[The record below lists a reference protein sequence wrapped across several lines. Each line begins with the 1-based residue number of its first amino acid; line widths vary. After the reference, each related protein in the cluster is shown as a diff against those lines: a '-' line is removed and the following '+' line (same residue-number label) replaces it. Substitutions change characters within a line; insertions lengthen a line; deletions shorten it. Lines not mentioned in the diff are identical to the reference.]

1 MDNLT
6 KTLMMKK
13 DYKNITIV
21 EKKVVGVK
29 DQEASTDIII
39 ITIIIAIIMI
49 SIDTTMRDIA
59 SMRIIMIDTSRV
71 LIIENMMPIAITN
84 QVADMMIIIMIST
97 ATANLREITVQEE
110 DRGLKGVHQ
119 VREDSE
125 VQANIIDIGKDPDL
139 IVITIEGLDPD
150 MEEAIIMLRILIKV
164 LDLYRHRIG

>member
-1 MDNLT
+1 VDNLT

-21 EKKVVGVK
+21 EKKVVEVK